1 MFIYSI
7 CFSSICFP
15 YVQSLDSS
23 DTTKRALTLLSDRF
37 PISSSILILTNR
49 TLEFIS
55 FCRHFFVDKTFSFEI
70 FMQHSTFSYQIFVQH
85 FSFSYEF
92 SMQHF
97 LTFSYEVFTFRAKF
111 DM

>member
-1 MFIYSI
+1 MFSI
-7 CFSSICFP
+7 CSVFRQFRYNKKGVDI
-15 YVQSLDSS
+15 VVRSLSNIF
-23 DTTKRALTLLSDRF
+23 LY
-37 PISSSILILTNR
+37 PHHR

-70 FMQHSTFSYQIFVQH
+70 FMQHSTFSYEIFVQH

-97 LTFSYEVFTFRAKF
+97 LTISYGVFTFRAKF